1 MYILVQILCFSKLH
15 LHLSR
20 VLFNLAGVLHWL
32 GVTGTGTGKGTDKFK
47 ITLQWMLE
55 GSNSRTVRAGN
66 RRKGRLSTLRAH
78 TKAPCKT
85 DLLSKRL
92 RNAKAA

>member
-1 MYILVQILCFSKLH
+1 MYIQILCFSKLH
-15 LHLSR
+15 LHFSR

-55 GSNSRTVRAGN
+55 GRLELPHCPGRKTPKRAVKHPA
-66 RRKGRLSTLRAH
+66 R
-78 TKAPCKT
+78 PCK
-85 DLLSKRL
+85 SAMQNRFAIEK
-92 RNAKAA
+92 AKER